1 MALVKKGDSK
11 RPRLKILFFYRAQF
25 VGLQSFIDQNPK
37 AASDF

>member
-1 MALVKKGDSK
+1 
-11 RPRLKILFFYRAQF
+11 LFFYRAQS